1 MRSLTT
7 LTALIYFTSIKMK
20 SLTTLT
26 TVFFF
31 TIIKMK
37 KSLYVQYTVSL
48 HYY

>member
-7 LTALIYFTSIKMK
+7 LTALTYFTSIKMK
-20 SLTTLT
+20 YLTTLT

-37 KSLYVQYTVSL
+37 KSLYVQYAVSL